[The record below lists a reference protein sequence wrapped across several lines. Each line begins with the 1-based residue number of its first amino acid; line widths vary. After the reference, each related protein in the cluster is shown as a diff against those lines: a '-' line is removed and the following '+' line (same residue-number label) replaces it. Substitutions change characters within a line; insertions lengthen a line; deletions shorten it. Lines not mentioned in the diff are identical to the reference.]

1 MATKKAAAGSGGV
14 VTAADKVA
22 VLADILSKVR
32 QTRFDLDQSGVT
44 LSDVERRRINADYD
58 AARDA
63 YYQGLSTFVDAED
76 DGVQQVMDDAEA
88 AVDALGKL
96 KTNQDN
102 KVKIL
107 DAISSVVGLAGKL
120 LVLGGA

>member
-1 MATKKAAAGSGGV
+1 MATKKKAAKNEGA
-14 VTAADKVA
+14 VTAAEKVA

-32 QTRFDLDQSGVT
+32 QIRFDLDQSGVT
-44 LSDVERRRINADYD
+44 LADTERRRLNADYD

-76 DGVQQVMDDAEA
+76 DGVRQVMDDAET
-88 AVDALGKL
+88 AVGALAQLQASQANKL
-96 KTNQDN
+96 R
-102 KVKIL
+102 IL
-107 DAISSVVGLAGKL
+107 DAITSVVGLAGKL

>member
-1 MATKKAAAGSGGV
+1 MSTKKNAANGAGA
-14 VTAADKVA
+14 VTAAEKVA
-22 VLADILSKVR
+22 VLADVLSKVR

-44 LSDVERRRINADYD
+44 LTDTERRRLNADYD

-76 DGVQQVMDDAEA
+76 DGVRQVMDDAETA
-88 AVDALGKL
+88 IGALGRLQASQTSKL
-96 KTNQDN
+96 Q
-102 KVKIL
+102 IL
-107 DAISSVVGLAGKL
+107 DAIASVVGLAGKL